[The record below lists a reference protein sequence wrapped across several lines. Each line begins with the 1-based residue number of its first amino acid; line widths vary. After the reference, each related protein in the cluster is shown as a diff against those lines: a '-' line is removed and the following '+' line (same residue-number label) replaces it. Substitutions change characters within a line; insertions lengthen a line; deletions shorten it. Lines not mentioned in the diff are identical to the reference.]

1 MQQRLTEILENPLLP
16 LTLIELLTKYR
27 ETAGRNQL
35 VLQKLLD
42 DAAKEMPEKYT
53 SLQELEKF
61 SPDWLWNQY
70 MRDFE
75 HLKPLDG
82 QIVEFIRAHFDPDNL
97 TQT

>member
-16 LTLIELLTKYR
+16 LTLIELLTKYP

-61 SPDWLWNQY
+61 SPDWLWNLY

-75 HLKPLDG
+75 HLKPLGG